1 MLVIKLKITRHV
13 KKWENSIHNEKNNQ
27 KVEIALELPQMLE
40 LAKKKNVKIST
51 TVFIVMKANQCLPEQ
66 EKRQKE

>member
-13 KKWENSIHNEKNNQ
+13 KKWENAIHNEKNNQ

-40 LAKKKNVKIST
+40 LAKKKK
-51 TVFIVMKANQCLPEQ
+51 K
-66 EKRQKE
+66 KRC